1 MAEMLKIDHICKTFN
16 AGTINEKVALNGVDL
31 TLEDG
36 DFVTVIGGNG
46 AGKSTTLNAVAGVWP
61 VDSGKIFIGGDDV
74 TKLSE
79 YKRAKYLG
87 RVFQDPMTGTATTMS
102 IEENMAIA
110 ARRGRKRG
118 LSWGITKAE
127 RDTYREMLKTLDL
140 GLEDRLTSKV
150 GLLSGGQRQRVGVAR
165 AFATDSDLILMDEP
179 FSALDPLTREELQDE
194 IVKLQKEYEKTIV
207 FVTHDMDEAIKCA
220 DKICFIQ
227 NGTVIQFDKTEEIL
241 RHPANDYVE
250 KFVGKNRLWGNPKY
264 IHASDI
270 MCKEPYILSRD
281 RTVIQ
286 ALQVMRQNAI
296 NSILIT
302 EGKNREFQGIVWLE
316 DLSKLDVQHMS
327 ASIGDMISSD
337 YISVFEESSLQEIID
352 EIDYYKSGIIPVLN
366 ERRELRGVLTKSILL
381 STLSKRYKKEQEG

>member
-1 MAEMLKIDHICKTFN
+1 MKNIVFENVKKAYGKNVVVE
-16 AGTINEKVALNGVDL
+16 DL
-31 TLEDG
+31 CMEVKEGERLILLG
-36 DFVTVIGGNG
+36 PSGC
-46 AGKSTTLNAVAGVWP
+46 GKSTTLRMIAGLENVTAGNLWMRDQ
-61 VDSGKIFIGGDDV
+61 VVNDV
-74 TKLSE
+74 PCGERGVSM
-79 YKRAKYLG
+79 
-87 RVFQDPMTGTATTMS
+87 VFQNYALFPHMS
-102 IEENMAIA
+102 VKNNIIYGLKAHKMDENEID
-110 ARRGRKRG
+110 ARLKEV
-118 LSWGITKAE
+118 LK
-127 RDTYREMLKTLDL
+127 MLELE
-140 GLEDRLTSKV
+140 GLEDRKPKE
-150 GLLSGGQRQRVGVAR
+150 LSGGQRQRVGVAR

-194 IVKLQKEYEKTIV
+194 IVKLQKEYQKTIV

-270 MCKEPYILSRD
+270 MCKEPYTLSKD

-296 NSILIT
+296 NSIFIT
-302 EGKNREFQGIVWLE
+302 EGKSRGFLGIVWLE

-337 YISVFEESSLQEIID
+337 YVSVYEESSLQEIID

-366 ERRELRGVLTKSILL
+366 ERRELKGALTKSILL

>member
-1 MAEMLKIDHICKTFN
+1 
-16 AGTINEKVALNGVDL
+16 
-31 TLEDG
+31 
-36 DFVTVIGGNG
+36 
-46 AGKSTTLNAVAGVWP
+46 
-61 VDSGKIFIGGDDV
+61 
-74 TKLSE
+74 
-79 YKRAKYLG
+79 
-87 RVFQDPMTGTATTMS
+87 
-102 IEENMAIA
+102 
-110 ARRGRKRG
+110 
-118 LSWGITKAE
+118 
-127 RDTYREMLKTLDL
+127 
-140 GLEDRLTSKV
+140 
-150 GLLSGGQRQRVGVAR
+150 
-165 AFATDSDLILMDEP
+165 MDEP

-194 IVKLQKEYEKTIV
+194 IVKLQKEYQKTIV
-207 FVTHDMDEAIKCA
+207 FVTHDMDEAIKCG

-270 MCKEPYILSRD
+270 MCKEPYTLSKD

-296 NSILIT
+296 NSIFIT
-302 EGKNREFQGIVWLE
+302 EGKSRGFLGIVWLE

-337 YISVFEESSLQEIID
+337 YVSVYEESSLQEIID

-366 ERRELRGVLTKSILL
+366 ERRELKGALTKSILL

>member
-1 MAEMLKIDHICKTFN
+1 MLKIEHLTKIYGEKKAVDDLNLHIAPGEIYGF
-16 AGTINEKVALNGVDL
+16 
-31 TLEDG
+31 
-36 DFVTVIGGNG
+36 IGHNG
-46 AGKSTTLNAVAGVWP
+46 AGKTTTLKSVVGILQFDAGEIYI
-61 VDSGKIFIGGDDV
+61 DGKSIREIPDIKLRREIGYVVQEGGLFPHFTV
-74 TKLSE
+74 K
-79 YKRAKYLG
+79 
-87 RVFQDPMTGTATTMS
+87 
-102 IEENMAIA
+102 ENLEIVPQ
-110 ARRGRKRG
+110 
-118 LSWGITKAE
+118 LE
-127 RDTYREMLKTLDL
+127 
-140 GLEDRLTSKV
+140 GLEPEKREQRINELLDMVNLDPKLYSNSYPCQ
-150 GLLSGGQRQRVGVAR
+150 LSGGQRQRVGVAR

-194 IVKLQKEYEKTIV
+194 IVKLQKEYQKTIV

-270 MCKEPYILSRD
+270 MCKEPYTLSKD

-296 NSILIT
+296 NSIFIT
-302 EGKNREFQGIVWLE
+302 EGKSRGFLGIVWLE

-337 YISVFEESSLQEIID
+337 YVSVYEESSLQEIID

-366 ERRELRGVLTKSILL
+366 ERRELKGALTKSILL

>member
-1 MAEMLKIDHICKTFN
+1 MR
-16 AGTINEKVALNGVDL
+16 KVIEVRNLYKLYRVGDEFVRALDGVDFEIYEGEFCAIVG
-31 TLEDG
+31 TSG
-36 DFVTVIGGNG
+36 S
-46 AGKSTTLNAVAGVWP
+46 GKSTLLNMLAGLEKPTKGEVIIAGKHIEKLNEEQLVTFRRNHVGFIFQSFHLMGTLNAVENVALPLSFRGVP
-61 VDSGKIFIGGDDV
+61 RDV
-74 TKLSE
+74 
-79 YKRAKYLG
+79 
-87 RVFQDPMTGTATTMS
+87 RV
-102 IEENMAIA
+102 
-110 ARRGRKRG
+110 RK
-118 LSWGITKAE
+118 AN
-127 RDTYREMLKTLDL
+127 EMLDL
-140 GLEDRLTSKV
+140 VKLGKHKKHLPNQM
-150 GLLSGGQRQRVGVAR
+150 SGGQQQRVGVAR

-194 IVKLQKEYEKTIV
+194 IVKLQKEYQKTIV

-270 MCKEPYILSRD
+270 MCKEPYTLSKD

-296 NSILIT
+296 NSIFIT
-302 EGKNREFQGIVWLE
+302 EGKSRGFLGIVWLE

-337 YISVFEESSLQEIID
+337 YVSVYEESSLQEIID

-366 ERRELRGVLTKSILL
+366 ERRELKGALTKSILL